1 MKSFF
6 SLLAVLSILL
16 FFPSHSHSQDQ
27 NHSKNKL
34 IIREGKQVRDNV
46 VVIEAYRI
54 GDVLE
59 VKVEA
64 RMYAQRPR
72 IKNVLIVGPR
82 LGRISYKRKEELP
95 LKFEEEDPYLITKER
110 GILSPRKRSK
120 VKQPKGTMTK
130 ELFKIDV
137 PWDKIVEGKRY
148 QLWVDVESKTSGQ
161 KPLKFKFDL
170 NNLSE
175 VAK

>member
-1 MKSFF
+1 MRFLF
-6 SLLAVLSILL
+6 SLLAALSIL
-16 FFPSHSHSQDQ
+16 FSFPSLSFSQDHNQ
-27 NHSKNKL
+27 PEKKF

-46 VVIEAYRI
+46 VAIEAYRI
-54 GDVLE
+54 GDILE

-82 LGRISYKRKEELP
+82 IGRVSYKRKEEIP
-95 LKFEEEDPYLITKER
+95 LEFEEEDPYLITKER
-110 GILSPRKRSK
+110 GILSLRKRSK
-120 VKQPKGTMTK
+120 TKQPKGTMTK

-161 KPLKFKFDL
+161 RPLKFRFDL
-170 NNLSE
+170 DNLSE

>member
-1 MKSFF
+1 MKSLF
-6 SLLAVLSILL
+6 SLLATLGIL
-16 FFPSHSHSQDQ
+16 FFFLSFSYSQDQ
-27 NHSKNKL
+27 DQLEKKL
-34 IIREGKQVRDNV
+34 IIREGKQVRDNIV
-46 VVIEAYRI
+46 AIEAYRI

-59 VKVEA
+59 VKVEV

-72 IKNVLIVGPR
+72 IKNVLIVGPKI
-82 LGRISYKRKEELP
+82 GRISYKRKEELP
-95 LKFEEEDPYLITKER
+95 LRFEEEDPYPITKER
-110 GILSPRKRSK
+110 GILSFRRRSK

-148 QLWVDVESKTSGQ
+148 QLWVDVESKTRGQ
-161 KPLKFKFDL
+161 RPLKFRFDL
-170 NNLSE
+170 NNLLE